1 MANKFYKGRLVIAV
15 ASLDKKSGKWI
26 ARITVAHTMY
36 PAVTFD
42 TEQEAEAFGL
52 KFADDYIDERD
63 EKERGILVEPSS
75 RPYLCSLQDAGRGR

>member
-1 MANKFYKGRLVIAV
+1 MANKFYKGRLVIAA
-15 ASLDKKSGKWI
+15 ASLDKESGKWI

-52 KFADDYIDERD
+52 KFADDYIDERT
-63 EKERGILVEPSS
+63 KRNG
-75 RPYLCSLQDAGRGR
+75 QF

>member
-1 MANKFYKGRLVIAV
+1 MANKFYNGRLVIAA

-52 KFADDYIDERD
+52 KFADDYIDERTKRNG
-63 EKERGILVEPSS
+63 EF
-75 RPYLCSLQDAGRGR
+75 